1 MLPRPSDMV
10 GSLGV
15 VVHVAMN
22 GQQVRV
28 HGHSSSRPAGRLIRN
43 EHLDLASASESGV
56 GTGTATV
63 PGGLEVPQGCYGL
76 PLALSAGIS
85 GCLELA

>member
-63 PGGLEVPQGCYGL
+63 PGSLHGFLC
-76 PLALSAGIS
+76 PLRRVLRIVGIW
-85 GCLELA
+85 LDF